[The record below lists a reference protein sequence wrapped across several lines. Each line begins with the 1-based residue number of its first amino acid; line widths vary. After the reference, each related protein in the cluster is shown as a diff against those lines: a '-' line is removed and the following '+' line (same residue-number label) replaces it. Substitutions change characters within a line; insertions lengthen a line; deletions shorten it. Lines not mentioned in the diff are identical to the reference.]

1 MDPFKETKPIYILAR
16 ISVIILI
23 VRGES
28 QNTIVSRTI
37 EVDYSKLA
45 DEAEIHKYN
54 ILNFLNETRVQ
65 EMYKTLFEKL
75 LQKLIG
81 NEYN

>member
-1 MDPFKETKPIYILAR
+1 MDPLKETKAIYILAR